1 MPRDGCSRAS
11 SSSTACGATRARARS
26 SRGRWTCTSAGCG
39 SSWGRRG
46 TASSPSRASDTAWT
60 RRADARPDCSRS
72 SQAHRPQAHPD
83 PRGLRGGEHDARG
96 PLSFPGP
103 RARGHRVDRGAA
115 RNRSPGARG
124 EARAG
129 LRAGGEARSL
139 QTFAERAARRTNSR
153 VTLIAPDGR
162 VLADSERRPA
172 DVAEMENH
180 AARPE
185 VRAALNGSA
194 GRDVRRSGT
203 LGTPLIYVAVPVSE
217 SGRVVGALRLA
228 APLEAATPAYESLRG
243 VMLAGGAVALV
254 VALGIGLF
262 VAGRVT
268 RPVVE
273 MEDVARQMS
282 EGNFRVRASVRS
294 PDEIGTLGRS
304 LNVMAGRLREK
315 IDDLEREQAK
325 ATAILDA
332 MVEGVIATDGHDHI
346 ILLNERARGIF
357 GLGQT
362 RVERRPLLEVIR
374 NVDLHGLLSESR
386 AAADGEVVSREL
398 KLPEPSE
405 RVLQVHAVPLRF
417 TGDEPGV
424 VIILH
429 DITELRRLEQVRTEF
444 VANVSHELRTPLTA
458 IQGYLETLLDGAL
471 EEPQH
476 ARKFLEIVF
485 RHTER
490 LGRLTDDLT
499 DLSNIELGRISLRIE
514 PTDLT
519 EVTESALAI
528 IQPRAGSG
536 RVTVKA
542 SLPADMP
549 EVLADRD
556 RLAQILIN
564 LWVEAQRLPS
574 GMVEVAVRDTGVGV
588 PKADLPR
595 LTERFY
601 RVDKARSREL
611 GGTGLGLAIVKHL
624 VLAHG
629 GDLGIESELWKG
641 TTVRFTLPTG
651 KPT

>member
-1 MPRDGCSRAS
+1 MLGRLVHALRSRIALKL
-11 SSSTACGATRARARS
+11 TLTLVGFVAVTMLLVGVYL
-26 SRGRWTCTSAGCG
+26 SRGLERVAIESIEA
-39 SSWGRRG
+39 RLG
-46 TASSPSRASDTAWT
+46 TAAQVLEDE
-60 RRADARPDCSRS
+60 ARLALRTD
-72 SQAHRPQAHPD
+72 
-83 PRGLRGGEHDARG
+83 RGGSAIQ
-96 PLSFPGP
+96 
-103 RARGHRVDRGAA
+103 A
-115 RNRSPGARG
+115 
-124 EARAG
+124 
-129 LRAGGEARSL
+129 
-139 QTFAERAARRTNSR
+139 FAERAARRTTSR
-153 VTLIAPDGR
+153 VTVVAPDGR
-162 VLADSERRPA
+162 VLANSERRPE
-172 DVAEMENH
+172 DVARMEDH
-180 AARPE
+180 AGRPE
-185 VRAALNGSA
+185 VRAALNGGV

-203 LGTPLIYVAVPVSE
+203 LGRPLIYVAVPVAE
-217 SGRVVGALRLA
+217 SGRVAGVLRLA

-243 VMLAGGAVALV
+243 VMVAGGAVALV

-332 MVEGVIATDGHDHI
+332 MVEGVIATDGRDHI
-346 ILLNERARGIF
+346 ILMNERARGF
-357 GLGQT
+357 FDLGQA

-374 NVDLHGLLSESR
+374 NVDLHGLLNESR
-386 AAADGEVVSREL
+386 AGAHGTLVSREI

-417 TGDEPGV
+417 TGDESGV

-471 EEPQH
+471 EEPEH
-476 ARKFLEIVF
+476 ARKFLEVVF

-499 DLSNIELGRISLRIE
+499 DLSNIELGRISLHIGA
-514 PTDLT
+514 TNLL

-528 IQPRAGSG
+528 IQPRAMSG
-536 RVTVKA
+536 RVTVEA
-542 SLPADMP
+542 SLSADLPA
-549 EVLADRD
+549 VLADRD

-564 LWVEAQRLPS
+564 LVDNAVKYTPRGGYVKVVAERLPS

-641 TTVRFTLPTG
+641 TTVRFTLPAVKTG
-651 KPT
+651 

>member
-1 MPRDGCSRAS
+1 ML
-11 SSSTACGATRARARS
+11 ARIVHALRRRIALKLTLTLVGFVAVS
-26 SRGRWTCTSAGCG
+26 MMLAGLYLSRGLERVAVESIEA
-39 SSWGRRG
+39 RLG
-46 TASSPSRASDTAWT
+46 T
-60 RRADARPDCSRS
+60 
-72 SQAHRPQAHPD
+72 
-83 PRGLRGGEHDARG
+83 
-96 PLSFPGP
+96 
-103 RARGHRVDRGAA
+103 
-115 RNRSPGARG
+115 GARVLED

-162 VLADSERRPA
+162 VLADSERRPE

-243 VMLAGGAVALV
+243 VMLAGGAVTLV

-386 AAADGEVVSREL
+386 AAADGEVVSREI
-398 KLPEPSE
+398 KLPDPPA
-405 RVLQVHAVPLRF
+405 RVLQVHAVPLCF

-542 SLPADMP
+542 NLPADMP

-564 LWVEAQRLPS
+564 LVDNAVKYTPAGGHVWVEAQRLPS

>member
-1 MPRDGCSRAS
+1 ML
-11 SSSTACGATRARARS
+11 ARIVHALRRRIALKLTLTLVGFVAVS
-26 SRGRWTCTSAGCG
+26 MMLAGLYLSRGLERVAVESIEA
-39 SSWGRRG
+39 RLG
-46 TASSPSRASDTAWT
+46 T
-60 RRADARPDCSRS
+60 
-72 SQAHRPQAHPD
+72 
-83 PRGLRGGEHDARG
+83 
-96 PLSFPGP
+96 
-103 RARGHRVDRGAA
+103 
-115 RNRSPGARG
+115 GARVLED

-346 ILLNERARGIF
+346 ILLNEGARGIF

-386 AAADGEVVSREL
+386 AAADGEVVSREI
-398 KLPEPSE
+398 KLPDPPE

-542 SLPADMP
+542 NLPADMP

-564 LWVEAQRLPS
+564 LVDNAVKYTPAGGHVWVEAQRLPS